1 MLYNHHEAWRARTE
15 TAALRVEH
23 LPWPRVAVTRR
34 QVDDAH
40 GCVYTRWR
48 ADSAHIALVESESDI
63 DVLGS
68 PVETELYAV
77 LDGEGAA
84 FWRSR
89 KEAYAEERPLELPP
103 VSWRLENGRLSLDV
117 ELPGYCVTVLEI
129 RKA

>member
-1 MLYNHHEAWRARTE
+1 M
-15 TAALRVEH
+15 
-23 LPWPRVAVTRR
+23 
-34 QVDDAH
+34 
-40 GCVYTRWR
+40 
-48 ADSAHIALVESESDI
+48 
-63 DVLGS
+63 
-68 PVETELYAV
+68 ETELYAV

-103 VSWRLENGRLSLDV
+103 VVMETENGRLSLDV